1 MEDITTDDLDSLRLM
16 FEEYVLADDINSIGM
31 TSAET
36 VTTASIDFPAS
47 LLGLKRERPLDLLTD
62 AEFKSSIRSFM
73 GESSVESNPVADP
86 ARLNHLMRFP
96 ERLQLAVNA
105 GNFDLPRRLFADA
118 CVSNVEITAPVGPKI
133 EGITDAV
140 AFLSNLYMS
149 MPDLVIVCKPSKRYH
164 RVLFSKLYADGTL
177 LGGPFAAYNPF
188 TTGKVDPLIPAA
200 TYEKYRQLES
210 EGRPVLMRS
219 KNYLHMILNRE
230 MTHIEKII
238 VANRSRELV
247 DLSASFGT
255 HLNEC

>member
-1 MEDITTDDLDSLRLM
+1 MEDINTDDLDSLRLM
-16 FEEYVLADDINSIGM
+16 FEEYVLADDIYSMGM
-31 TSAET
+31 TSTET
-36 VTTASIDFPAS
+36 ATTASLNFPAS

-62 AEFKSSIRSFM
+62 AEFKTSIRNFM
-73 GESSVESNPVADP
+73 GEVENNPVADV

-133 EGITDAV
+133 QGITDAV

-200 TYEKYRQLES
+200 TYEKYRLLES

-219 KNYLHMILNRE
+219 KNYLHMILNKE

-255 HLNEC
+255 HLNER